1 MKKAE
6 LLPFTVRSNGLEWSG
21 VNKTKKRKR
30 GIERLLYE
38 IYDDSR
44 SE

>member
-6 LLPFTVRSNGLEWSG
+6 LLPFTVKWSG
-21 VNKTKKRKR
+21 MVWGKQKRER

-38 IYDDSR
+38 IYGDSR
-44 SE
+44 SD